1 MLNEIKNR
9 LGENYRNDDT
19 VLNNLIDEATTIA
32 LSVSNMKKT
41 NQNLSLLKP
50 YIVDYV
56 LSEYLN
62 RGGEGLDSLS
72 EGGKSSSFR
81 NNKDDL
87 RQNLIRDGLRRIC

>member
-9 LGENYRNDDT
+9 LAENYRNDDD
-19 VLNNLIDEATTIA
+19 VLRSLIDEATTIA
-32 LSVSNMKKT
+32 LSVSNMKR
-41 NQNLSLLKP
+41 NQSNLSLLKP

-56 LSEYLN
+56 ISEYLN

-81 NNKDDL
+81 NSKEDL
-87 RQNLIRDGLRRIC
+87 RHNIIRDGLRHIC